1 MFPGHAYGDAMAG
14 RRPTLDDVAR
24 AAGVHKSTAS
34 RALNP
39 QTRNQVKFE
48 TARRIAVAA
57 RRLGYVPNTLARGL
71 RTSRSTAV
79 GVLVPDLT
87 NPLFP
92 PIVRGIQDR
101 LDAHGYTALLVN
113 TDNDED
119 RERAQF
125 AELASRRVEGFIVA
139 TARRHH
145 PLLAE
150 AAERGTALV
159 TVNRTVELPG
169 TPAVVGDD
177 ADGIAQAMAHLRL
190 LGHTRIAHLAGPQSA
205 STGEVRLRAFR
216 QETVAARG
224 AVVECAAYTEQAGRA
239 AARQL
244 LDAHPGTTAVL
255 AGNDLIALGV
265 LAELA
270 ARGRC
275 CPQDLSV
282 VGFND
287 MPFADRFHPALTTV
301 RVPHHEMGV
310 QAAQLLVELLTQP
323 QRIPRTVVLPACLIV
338 RGSTAPPP

>member
-1 MFPGHAYGDAMAG
+1 MAG

-24 AAGVHKSTAS
+24 AAGVHKATAS

-39 QTRNQVKFE
+39 ETRNQVKSE
-48 TARRIAVAA
+48 TAHRITVAA

-113 TDNDED
+113 TDNDEA

-125 AELASRRVEGFIVA
+125 AELASRRVDGFIVA
-139 TARRHH
+139 TARRQH

-177 ADGIAQAMAHLRL
+177 ADGVAQAVAHLRL
-190 LGHTRIAHLAGPQSA
+190 LGHTRIAHLAGPQSV
-205 STGEVRLRAFR
+205 STGAVRLRAFL
-216 QETVAARG
+216 QQAGPAGG
-224 AVVECAAYTEQAGRA
+224 AVVECAGYTEQAGRA
-239 AARQL
+239 ATRRL
-244 LDAHPGTTAVL
+244 LDQYPGTTAVL
-255 AGNDLIALGV
+255 AGNDLIALGA

-270 ARGRC
+270 ARGRR
-275 CPQDLSV
+275 CPRDLSV

-287 MPFADRFHPALTTV
+287 MPFADRFQPPLTTV

-310 QAAQLLVELLTQP
+310 QAAQLLVDLLTGP
-323 QRIPRTVVLPACLIV
+323 QTIARTVVLPTQLVV
-338 RGSTAPPP
+338 RDSTAAPPPPP

>member
-1 MFPGHAYGDAMAG
+1 MAG

-24 AAGVHKSTAS
+24 AAGVHKATAS

-39 QTRNQVKFE
+39 ETRNQVKFE
-48 TARRIAVAA
+48 TAHRITVAA

-101 LDAHGYTALLVN
+101 LDSHGYTALLVN
-113 TDNDED
+113 TDNDEE

-125 AELASRRVEGFIVA
+125 AELAARRVDGFIVA
-139 TARRHH
+139 TARRDH

-150 AAERGTALV
+150 AVGRGTALV

-177 ADGIAQAMAHLRL
+177 ADGVAQAVAHLRG
-190 LGHTRIAHLAGPQSA
+190 LGHTRIAHLAGPQSV
-205 STGEVRLRAFR
+205 STGAVRLRAFR
-216 QETVAARG
+216 QAAGRARD

-239 AARQL
+239 GARRL
-244 LDAHPGTTAVL
+244 LLAHPSTTAVL
-255 AGNDLIALGV
+255 AGNDLIALGA

-270 ARGRC
+270 AQGRS
-275 CPQDLSV
+275 CPDDISV

-287 MPFADRFHPALTTV
+287 MPFADRFRPPLTTV

-310 QAAQLLVELLTQP
+310 QAAELLLELLTRPQP
-323 QRIPRTVVLPACLIV
+323 VARTVVLPARLVV
-338 RGSTAPPP
+338 RGSTAPPPASR